1 MVSGPSGGQ
10 RAGDTQAGTGAGTGT
25 GWPALGWEEHDW
37 ASKIPDDLVSTRM
50 RARHRGPYRAA
61 VVPVIADRAPPLPVH
76 VASLADDASA
86 EIARF
91 DAELGAEVA
100 PFASVLLR
108 SESASSS
115 RIENLTSG
123 AKAIALAEL
132 GSTEK
137 RNAAEIV
144 GNVAAMRAAL
154 DLADRLDESAVLAMH
169 AALMAGHAP
178 SIGGRWREE
187 QVWIG
192 GDSYGP
198 HGASFIPPHHRHV
211 PALMA
216 DLLCFA
222 NRADVPVLSQAAVAH
237 AQFETIHPFPDGNGR
252 TGRALV
258 HAMLRRHGLTRNV
271 TVPVSA
277 GLLTDTAA
285 YFDALDAYRDGDV
298 APIVERFATA
308 SVTAITN
315 GRQLASE
322 LRAIRAGWENRLKI
336 RRDARAWQLADLLLR
351 QPVVDA
357 QAVAA
362 ELGVTRQNAQRVIA
376 PLAEAGIITEF
387 TGFTRNRMWQASEVL
402 SALDSFA
409 ARAGRRGAP

>member
-1 MVSGPSGGQ
+1 MSALTAGEAGP
-10 RAGDTQAGTGAGTGT
+10 T
-25 GWPALGWEEHDW
+25 WPGLGWEEHPW
-37 ASKIPDDLVSTRM
+37 VSRLPDDHVSARV
-50 RARHRGPYRAA
+50 RARHQGPYRSA
-61 VVPVIADRAPPLPVH
+61 VVPLIADRVPVLPVR
-76 VASLADDASA
+76 VAALADDASA

-154 DLADRLDESAVLAMH
+154 NLADRLDESAVLAMH
-169 AALMAGHAP
+169 EALMAGHAP
-178 SIGGRWREE
+178 RIGGRWRAE

-198 HGASFIPPHHRHV
+198 HEASFVPPHHDHV
-211 PALMA
+211 PALIA
-216 DLLCFA
+216 DLLRFA
-222 NRADVPVLSQAAVAH
+222 ARGDLPVLSQAAIAH

-258 HAMLRRHGLTRNV
+258 HAMLRGHGLTRNV

-285 YFDALDAYRDGDV
+285 YFTALDAYRAGDL
-298 APIVERFATA
+298 APIVERFAAA
-308 SVTAITN
+308 SLAAITN
-315 GRQLASE
+315 GRELADD
-322 LRAIRAGWENRLKI
+322 LRAIRSGWADRLSV
-336 RRDARAWQLADLLLR
+336 RRDAQAWRLVDLLLR

-357 QAVAA
+357 RVVAS
-362 ELGVTRQNAQRVIA
+362 ELGISSQNAQRTIA
-376 PLAEAGIITEF
+376 PLARAGILTEF
-387 TGFTRNRMWQASEVL
+387 TGFARNRLWQASDVL
-402 SALDSFA
+402 NALDDFA
-409 ARAGRRGAP
+409 ARAGRRTAG